1 MARGARPGRGRGGD
15 GGCCWNEGCGDEVE
29 LGEEDPFSGVAE
41 VSSGSGEAEEAV
53 EGSAGKAAGLAA
65 AMVCSLKKSD
75 IWRRRVEFLGPR
87 SCCTASRFMPTAM
100 QRRRRQARHWLRC
113 VLSTR
118 QPPSVLD
125 LHTYCR
131 FRRIERC
138 NEEEETISMN
148 DDFICQQVDI
158 IEMISAVI
166 S

>member
-1 MARGARPGRGRGGD
+1 M
-15 GGCCWNEGCGDEVE
+15 
-29 LGEEDPFSGVAE
+29 GEEDPFSGVAE
-41 VSSGSGEAEEAV
+41 VSSGSGEAEEAAEAV
-53 EGSAGKAAGLAA
+53 ANPGKAAGLEAA

-87 SCCTASRFMPTAM
+87 SCWTASRFMPTAM

-131 FRRIERC
+131 FRRIERWKRKERF
-138 NEEEETISMN
+138 NE
-148 DDFICQQVDI
+148 
-158 IEMISAVI
+158 
-166 S
+166 

>member
-1 MARGARPGRGRGGD
+1 MDAPNDGGARSCCMGGD

-29 LGEEDPFSGVAE
+29 VGEEDPFSGVSEA
-41 VSSGSGEAEEAV
+41 SSGSGDAEEAAEV
-53 EGSAGKAAGLAA
+53 VAAKLPPGFWPLFPGKAGLVAAVAA

-87 SCCTASRFMPTAM
+87 SCCTASRFMPTVT

-131 FRRIERC
+131 LRLMER
-138 NEEEETISMN
+138 
-148 DDFICQQVDI
+148 
-158 IEMISAVI
+158 
-166 S
+166 

>member
-1 MARGARPGRGRGGD
+1 M
-15 GGCCWNEGCGDEVE
+15 E
-29 LGEEDPFSGVAE
+29 LGEEEDPFSGVAE

-53 EGSAGKAAGLAA
+53 VAIPGKAAGLEAA

-118 QPPSVLD
+118 HPPSVLD

-138 NEEEETISMN
+138 NEGEEKCQFN
-148 DDFICQQVDI
+148 D
-158 IEMISAVI
+158 
-166 S
+166 